1 MELITRIY
9 QICGLNFTEP
19 TFFSIC
25 RLTRQFL
32 VRLVFLLHLTYF
44 VVNMKLQY
52 NFHLSLF
59 QHPDFFGNI
68 TVLTEMNLPLVSH
81 AAIVFESFI
90 KRRKEQKMERLMR
103 KIYINLN
110 CESHAEITNLP
121 LLKFLCLL
129 VVNSFIFITVLI
141 MVSDIVGKC
150 FPPYGAAT

>member
-1 MELITRIY
+1 
-9 QICGLNFTEP
+9 
-19 TFFSIC
+19 
-25 RLTRQFL
+25 
-32 VRLVFLLHLTYF
+32 
-44 VVNMKLQY
+44 
-52 NFHLSLF
+52 
-59 QHPDFFGNI
+59 
-68 TVLTEMNLPLVSH
+68 
-81 AAIVFESFI
+81 
-90 KRRKEQKMERLMR
+90 MERLMR